1 MNSILK
7 SSILLLGTLILT
19 FCFLSEEKSLV
30 EIFSDQY
37 QQNFNQF
44 KNQLITFEKATESKE
59 DQGIKD
65 AYFELRKAYKAVEPV
80 FLYFDPAA
88 VNKKLNGAPLLKLEE
103 NSPGINILNPKGL
116 QVIDEIMG
124 EEKLDYLDLKENI
137 INLKHHLQ
145 HLEKTIDTKV
155 ITHRMVIEMY
165 QLNLIK
171 LLVLEQSGFDT
182 PGTLNGLEDSK
193 TTFNTIN
200 QYLFPYLQQFPKL
213 KKEVNDFEVLRAKG
227 DKLLNEVNRFNDFDR
242 AKFLSEVVEPL
253 YQKTKQFHKKSG
265 IEFYSEVSKI
275 PQPYNEKAEHIFSTD
290 FLNAGFY
297 SGVDPTDENLIKLGK
312 LLFFDPILS
321 SNNKR
326 ACASCHSPQKGFTD
340 QQKTSNAF
348 DFNGSLDRNAQTLLN
363 SIFAS
368 DYFWDLRAQE
378 IRHQIEH
385 VVFHPKEFATGFN
398 TIENK
403 LRKSQEYQDLFNKS
417 FSKYNGEV
425 INKNSIEVA
434 ITAYVQS
441 LRGWNSEFD
450 KFARGEVNNLSI
462 EAQKGFNL
470 FMGKA
475 QCGICHFPPTFA
487 GLVPPFFEDSE
498 SEVLGMLE
506 SFDTI
511 NPILDKDLGRLGSP
525 KVKDGAYFFKNSIKT
540 PTVRNTQIT
549 FPYMHNGAFE
559 TIEEVLHF
567 YNHGGG
573 SGLGLV
579 VENQTL
585 PSSKLNLTT
594 NEMSQLKE
602 FLHSLTDTLSID
614 LTIPN
619 QLPQFGNELDQRMI
633 GGEY

>member
-1 MNSILK
+1 MNSVIK
-7 SSILLLGTLILT
+7 SVFFVLGTVVLT
-19 FCFLSEEKSLV
+19 YSFLDEEKSLI
-30 EIFSDQY
+30 EIFSNQY

-44 KNQLITFEKATESKE
+44 QNQLNLFEGAIVAKKE
-59 DQGIKD
+59 KEIRNE
-65 AYFELRKAYKAVEPV
+65 YFALRKAYKAVEPV

-88 VNKKLNGAPLLKLEE
+88 VNKNLNGAPLLKLEE
-103 NSPGINILNPKGL
+103 NTPGINVLHPKGL
-116 QVIDEIMG
+116 QVMDEIMG
-124 EEKLDYLDLKENI
+124 EEKLDYLALKENI
-137 INLKHHLQ
+137 KGLKNHLQ
-145 HLEKTIDTKV
+145 HLEKTIDPTV

-171 LLVLEQSGFDT
+171 LLTLEQSGFDT

-193 TTFNTIN
+193 TTYRVIN

-213 KKEVNDFEVLRAKG
+213 KKEIEVFENLRIKG
-227 DKLLNEVNRFNDFDR
+227 DKLLENASSFNDFDR
-242 AKFLSEVVEPL
+242 ANFLSEVIEPL
-253 YQKTKQFHKKSG
+253 YQQTKQFHKKSG
-265 IEFYSEVSKI
+265 IEFYSEVSRI
-275 PQPYNEKAEHIFSTD
+275 PQPYNEKAEHIFGND

-297 SGVDPTDENLIKLGK
+297 SGVDPNDQKLIELGK
-312 LLFFDPILS
+312 VLFYDPILS
-321 SNNKR
+321 ANNKR

-340 QQKTSNAF
+340 QKKTSDAF
-348 DFNGSLDRNAQTLLN
+348 NFDGSLDRNAPTLLN

-385 VVFHPKEFATGFN
+385 VVFNPKEFATGFN
-398 TIENK
+398 TIEEK
-403 LRKSQEYQDLFNKS
+403 LRQSDEYQALFKKS
-417 FSKYNGEV
+417 FTEYDGEV

-450 KFARGEVNNLSI
+450 RFARGEEHNLSI
-462 EAQKGFNL
+462 EAKQGFNL

-498 SEVLGMLE
+498 SEVLGMLQ

-511 NPILDKDLGRLGSP
+511 NPILDNDLGRLGSP

-559 TIEEVLHF
+559 TIDEVLHF

-573 SGLGLV
+573 SGLGLE

-585 PSSKLNLTT
+585 PDAKLNLTSD
-594 NEMSQLKE
+594 EMSQLKA
-602 FLHSLTDTLSID
+602 FLNSLTDTASID
-614 LTIPN
+614 LTIPK
-619 QLPQFGNELDQRMI
+619 QLPQFGNQLDQRII